1 MIKGC
6 PVGSIIVGPADLIS
20 LARRYRKLFGGAMR
34 QIGMLAA
41 CSAYALSHHISLL
54 PVVHQKARKL
64 AERMHGL
71 GITIKKPVD
80 TCMVW
85 FDPSPLGLNCE
96 DIAERALKLDKPITM
111 FAADR
116 LVVCLLSSGDREATN
131 Q

>member
-1 MIKGC
+1 
-6 PVGSIIVGPADLIS
+6 
-20 LARRYRKLFGGAMR
+20 MR

-54 PVVHQKARKL
+54 PAVHQKARKL
-64 AERMHGL
+64 AERMHEL

-85 FDPSPLGLNCE
+85 FDPSPVGLKCE

-111 FAADR
+111 FPADR
-116 LVVCLLSSGDREATN
+116 LVVCPLRTRKRRERLINENRCIFRLRMRLLMI
-131 Q
+131 